1 MKKRIAILGYD
12 GVAAINVVGPL
23 EAFSNACERING
35 SAEKACYD
43 VFVIACAGNQ
53 FVSDTGI
60 GFHGRSLSTGDR
72 ELFDTVIIPGGSGL
86 HRSDT
91 CAQVAEW
98 VVTHGAQAR
107 RIASICTGIYPL
119 ASTGLV
125 DGRRV
130 TTHWERA
137 GDVARRFPK
146 LKVEESALFL
156 KDGKFY
162 SSAGATAGI
171 DLSLALIAEDFG
183 KELAERVAR
192 RLLVYL
198 VRDGGQ
204 EQYAEPTIFEVKDN
218 INQDPIYP
226 GRMRSLV
233 RWMQRHLGDDLSLAT
248 LAKRALLTK
257 ANFVLQFSHT
267 FGVPPGLF
275 VKNLRFNEARR
286 RLTRGEKSLDVA
298 RLLGFRNP
306 AYFIQEFRRRFGS
319 LPDDYQRRFGPA
331 NGDWTTQTM
340 AKSELIPV
348 SAPMPGARVPGK
360 PGYRRPRIVSFTR
373 CIRAPLASLRFDPT
387 AECADQHARS

>member
-23 EAFSNACERING
+23 EAFSNARHQIDG
-35 SAEKACYD
+35 TGDSACYD
-43 VFVIACAGNQ
+43 VSVIACAGNQ
-53 FVSDTGI
+53 FVSNTGVT
-60 GFHGRSLSTGDR
+60 FYGRSSSSDD
-72 ELFDTVIIPGGSGL
+72 EESFDTIIIPGGSGL
-86 HRSDT
+86 HRGET
-91 CAQVAEW
+91 GAEVGRW
-98 VVTHGAQAR
+98 IIAHAAQAR
-107 RIASICTGIYPL
+107 RIASICTGIYAL
-119 ASTGLV
+119 AATGLI
-125 DGRRV
+125 DGRRI

-137 GDVARRFPK
+137 RDVAQRFPK
-146 LKVEESALFL
+146 LKVEESAIFL

-183 KELAERVAR
+183 TELAEQVAR

-204 EQYAEPTIFEVKDN
+204 EQYSEPATFEVDDKVSE
-218 INQDPIYP
+218 DPIYP
-226 GRMRSLV
+226 GRMRALV
-233 RWMQRHLGDDLSLAT
+233 RWIERHLGEDLSLAK

-257 ANFVLQFSHT
+257 HNFVVQFSQT

-286 RLTRGEKSLDVA
+286 RLTRGEKSSDVA
-298 RLLGFRNP
+298 TLLGFRNP

-319 LPDDYQRRFGPA
+319 LPDDYQRRFGSADAWKMPA
-331 NGDWTTQTM
+331 TRGLKPLLAT
-340 AKSELIPV
+340 
-348 SAPMPGARVPGK
+348 APAPEVGVLAK

-373 CIRAPLASLRFDPT
+373 CIRAPRLSSDFRPT
-387 AECADQHARS
+387 AELRSG

>member
-1 MKKRIAILGYD
+1 MRKRIAILGYD

-23 EAFSNACERING
+23 EAFSNARQQING
-35 SAEKACYD
+35 TAESGCYD
-43 VFVIACAGNQ
+43 VFVIACSGNQ
-53 FVSDTGI
+53 FVSDTGVT
-60 GFHGRSLSTGDR
+60 FHGSPPNDD
-72 ELFDTVIIPGGSGL
+72 EEPFDTIIIPGGSGL
-86 HRSDT
+86 QCPET
-91 CAQVAEW
+91 CAEVGEW
-98 VVTHGAQAR
+98 VITHAAQAG
-107 RIASICTGIYPL
+107 RIASICTGIYAL

-125 DGRRV
+125 DGRRI

-137 GDVARRFPK
+137 RDVARRFPK

-183 KELAERVAR
+183 KELAEQVAR

-204 EQYAEPTIFEVKDN
+204 EQYSEPAAFEGNDRVAL
-218 INQDPIYP
+218 DPIYP
-226 GRMRSLV
+226 SRMRALV
-233 RWMQRHLGDDLSLAT
+233 HWIERHLGDDLSLAK

-257 ANFVLQFSHT
+257 HNFVVQFSQT

-286 RLTRGEKSLDVA
+286 RLTRGEKSSDVA
-298 RLLGFRNP
+298 GFLGFRDP

-319 LPDDYQRRFGPA
+319 LPDEYQRRFGSA
-331 NGDWTTQTM
+331 NGALKTQTLR
-340 AKSELIPV
+340 KSRPRPV
-348 SAPMPGARVPGK
+348 TAPILGTGALGK
-360 PGYRRPRIVSFTR
+360 PEYQRPRIVSFTR
-373 CIRAPLASLRFDPT
+373 CIRAPLSGPGFDR
-387 AECADQHARS
+387 AGERADQSRSL